1 MNKTYQTKRDSFKQF
16 PIAGALIFSLL
27 LLSWTI
33 LAWGQPLPLDLATV
47 RQLAVANNPQL
58 KVAQKDRDR
67 AWSQVKASF
76 GGLLPTVATYS
87 SYQRAWELPT
97 IFFDN
102 PDPTGPPKI
111 SFKVGQTHTL
121 VTGIKFEQPLFLGG
135 AAWNG
140 YQLAKLGYD
149 LTESQYEMT
158 RESVLLDA
166 TTAYLSLLFARLLID
181 MSQQAVET
189 ADENLQQVREMKK
202 VGKASR
208 FDVLRAEVQLAS
220 VKPQLI
226 SAQNNVRLAESR
238 LRMVL
243 NLPAN
248 QKLLVTET
256 LQYVPDPLL
265 GEKVEDLVQMAF
277 EKRPEMQALV
287 TQKAMAQK
295 QVDIS
300 RSTLTP
306 KVMFSTTYQYQGE
319 KETTDFTQDDFF
331 KSFNSSIS
339 INLPLFSGWQNQ
351 TQIQQ
356 AKINQRILD
365 DQEAMLQ
372 QAIREEVES
381 AFFTIQEAE
390 EKVLSQIKLV
400 EQAQEALR
408 LAQLRYREGSSTQL
422 DVMNA
427 EVALN
432 QARMSHYQSL
442 FEYNLARTQLQKALN
457 QL

>member
-1 MNKTYQTKRDSFKQF
+1 MKSWQVYHDRLKKLFAPAT
-16 PIAGALIFSLL
+16 ILLSLL
-27 LLSWTI
+27 IPNWTTPLL
-33 LAWGQPLPLDLATV
+33 GQPLELDLETV
-47 RQLAVANNPQL
+47 HQIAVANNPQL

-67 AWSQVKASF
+67 ARSQVKASF

-121 VTGIKFEQPLFLGG
+121 VSGIKFEQPLFLGG

-140 YQLAKLGYD
+140 YQLAKLGYN
-149 LTESQYEMT
+149 LSETQYEMT
-158 RESVLLDA
+158 RETVLLDA
-166 TTAYLSLLFARLLID
+166 TTAYLGLLFARSLID

-189 ADENLQQVREMKK
+189 AEENLQQVQEMEK

-208 FDVLRAEVQLAS
+208 FDILRAEVQLAS

-248 QKLLVTET
+248 QKLVVTET
-256 LQYVPDPLL
+256 LQYVPDPLMA
-265 GEKVEDLVQMAF
+265 EKVEELVQKAL
-277 EKRPEMQALV
+277 EKRPEMQALL

-295 QVDIS
+295 QVAIS
-300 RSTLTP
+300 RSTLAP
-306 KVMFSTTYQYQGE
+306 KVLFSTTYQYQGE
-319 KETTDFTQDDFF
+319 KESTDFTQDDFF

-339 INLPLFSGWQNQ
+339 MNLPLFSGWQNQ

-356 AKINQRILD
+356 AKINLRILD
-365 DQEAMLQ
+365 DQEAMLRQ
-372 QAIREEVES
+372 TIRGEVES
-381 AFFTIQEAE
+381 AFFTIQETE

-408 LAQLRYREGSSTQL
+408 LARLRYREGSSTQL

>member
-1 MNKTYQTKRDSFKQF
+1 MSKAGQMLQGRFRKSF
-16 PIAGALIFSLL
+16 PGGVIACVLL
-27 LLSWTI
+27 LANLTTP
-33 LAWGQPLPLDLATV
+33 LFGQPLQLDLQTV

-58 KVAQKDRDR
+58 SMAQKDRDR
-67 AWSQVKASF
+67 ARSQVKTSF

-121 VTGIKFEQPLFLGG
+121 VSGIKFEQPLFLGG

-140 YQLAKLGYD
+140 YQLAKLGYN
-149 LTESQYEMT
+149 LAETQYEMT
-158 RESVLLDA
+158 RETVLLDA
-166 TTAYLSLLFARLLID
+166 TTAYLGLLFARSLID
-181 MSQQAVET
+181 MNQQAVAT
-189 ADENLQQVREMKK
+189 AEENLQQVQEMEK

-226 SAQNNVRLAESR
+226 SAENNVRLAESR

-248 QKLLVTET
+248 QELLVTET
-256 LQYVPDPLL
+256 LQYVPDPLR
-265 GEKVEDLVQMAF
+265 GEQVEELVQRAF
-277 EKRPEMQALV
+277 QKRPEMQALM

-295 QVDIS
+295 QVAIS
-300 RSTLTP
+300 KSTLAP
-306 KVMFSTTYQYQGE
+306 KVSFSTTYQYQGE

-339 INLPLFSGWQNQ
+339 MNLPLFTGWQNQ

-365 DQEAMLQ
+365 DQEVMLR
-372 QAIREEVES
+372 QAIRREVES
-381 AFFTIQEAE
+381 AYFTIQEAE

-400 EQAQEALR
+400 AQAQEALR
-408 LAQLRYREGSSTQL
+408 LARLRYQEGSSTQL